1 MKKINNKIWTLRK
14 DILKKRASAVGNII
28 LGTIMVPLEI
38 INHISPFYWV
48 YKVATYNPSRKREL
62 DSLDFFD
69 DAKEAFAEA
78 SEYSKELTTA
88 KEERQEKK
96 NQEVQEI
103 LDTNPLSGE
112 VLEYAR
118 NLLIKLGNLSVKEQK
133 AYILK
138 IQRVLATYAY
148 RSKELEDCPN
158 EIYSL
163 NEKTIKK
170 LAIIEESL
178 NMTLANNCELK
189 QELKTEKTKTLSLDK
204 TQDQSLEKRL
214 NK

>member
-1 MKKINNKIWTLRK
+1 MEKINNKIWTLRK
-14 DILKKRASAVGNII
+14 DILKKRASAVGNIA
-28 LGTIMVPLEI
+28 LGIIMVPLEI
-38 INHISPFYWV
+38 INHLNPIYWV

-69 DAKEAFAEA
+69 DAKHALKKAKES
-78 SEYSKELTTA
+78 SEELTTA
-88 KEERQEKK
+88 KDERQDKK
-96 NQEVQEI
+96 DEEIQEI
-103 LDTNPLSGE
+103 LDTNPLSGK

-118 NLLIKLGNLSVKEQK
+118 DLLIKLGNLSVKEQK

-178 NMTLANNCELK
+178 NMTLANNCELS
-189 QELKTEKTKTLSLDK
+189 QNLESEETKTLSLDN
-204 TQDQSLEKRL
+204 TQDQSFKK